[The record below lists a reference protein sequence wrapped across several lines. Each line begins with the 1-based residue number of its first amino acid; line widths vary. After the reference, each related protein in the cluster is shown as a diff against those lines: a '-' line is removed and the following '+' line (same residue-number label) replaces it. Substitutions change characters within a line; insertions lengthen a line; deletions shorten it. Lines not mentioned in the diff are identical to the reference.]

1 MADDEAFANE
11 RELQESLR
19 LLMRHWNSIGRK
31 LEEGDVFT
39 PLLIE
44 MKKEPFTATTGHVD
58 SCVALASIMQPGKE
72 YSLVLRSPASHIEPI
87 GGSDSTVPQARILYR
102 ALLVAKIRIDQPIAL
117 GITLR
122 PLEVVEK
129 CPGMEG
135 ANPSSIGDHTS

>member
-44 MKKEPFTATTGHVD
+44 MKKEPFTATTGQD

-87 GGSDSTVPQARILYR
+87 AENSRDST
-102 ALLVAKIRIDQPIAL
+102 
-117 GITLR
+117 
-122 PLEVVEK
+122 
-129 CPGMEG
+129 
-135 ANPSSIGDHTS
+135 S